1 MNRNAFL
8 GNNNVFLVE
17 FAILVGFFVSS
28 GDFGGILVVSVI
40 GSTDFSYFSNIVCL
54 RQFWRIH
61 VMNWVNLWNMGYT

>member
-1 MNRNAFL
+1 MNRNVFL

-40 GSTDFSYFSNIVCL
+40 GSTDFSYFSIVC
-54 RQFWRIH
+54 
-61 VMNWVNLWNMGYT
+61 